1 LSKMRTKQ
9 KRIGTKAQIR
19 AMKER
24 ERSIATVIF
33 LAFLLLIITIS
44 AYFAHTFLNQSQ
56 TINPSSSQ
64 LRAAIVDQLSLTFPN
79 QTFIQTATN
88 ILKQAGYT
96 VDYYPGERVTVEFYR
111 NLPTYNYGLIILRVH
126 STTGGQPLIAL
137 FTSETYSKSKYV
149 YEQLT
154 CKVCPVAYSTEEASI
169 GIGYFGI
176 TPSFV
181 ESSMNGKFA
190 NTIVIMMGCEGLHNT
205 KMAEAFTEK
214 GAKVYISW
222 SRAVLA
228 SHTDRATSRLLQYL
242 ITKKE
247 TIKQGVND
255 VMKEVGADPAYESL
269 LTYYPVKAGEQ
280 KIQDTMSRP

>member
-1 LSKMRTKQ
+1 
-9 KRIGTKAQIR
+9 
-19 AMKER
+19 MKER